1 MVFNLKKFFGKD
13 NSSNEYVEIDL
24 SQEAAKKEK
33 IKIRLFTLRKYDDVN
48 EILNSLIEGYTI
60 AVVDIKPLKTRDVI
74 ELKRAVSKIKKT
86 IDALE
91 GSIAGFG
98 EHTIL
103 ATPDF
108 AEIHKT
114 QHKPEAKEKSSYY

>member
-1 MVFNLKKFFGKD
+1 M
-13 NSSNEYVEIDL
+13 
-24 SQEAAKKEK
+24 
-33 IKIRLFTLRKYDDVN
+33 
-48 EILNSLIEGYTI
+48 
-60 AVVDIKPLKTRDVI
+60 I

-114 QHKPEAKEKSSYY
+114 QQKPDAKEKFSFY